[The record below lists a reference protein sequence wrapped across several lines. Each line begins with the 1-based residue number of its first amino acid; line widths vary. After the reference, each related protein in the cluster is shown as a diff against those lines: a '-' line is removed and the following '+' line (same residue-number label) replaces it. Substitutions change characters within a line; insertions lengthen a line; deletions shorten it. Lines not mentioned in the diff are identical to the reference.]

1 VASPLPDVPR
11 MQTVAGQ
18 LMYAEMQKT
27 ELAWKSVPEYFPP
40 SKGPENRLAAY
51 KAEKGLADFYL
62 LEGRLNDAMILYQEL
77 TNVDPAESQIR
88 AQGHAGL
95 LQIYYL
101 TSQDDL
107 AREQLPHVQDYLLML
122 DKETQLAVEEIR
134 KKLQPGEDS

>member
-1 VASPLPDVPR
+1 
-11 MQTVAGQ
+11 
-18 LMYAEMQKT
+18 MQKS
-27 ELAWKSVPEYFPP
+27 EGAWKAVPDYFPP
-40 SKGPENRLAAY
+40 GRSPENRLAAY

-101 TSQDDL
+101 TSQDEL
-107 AREQLPHVQDYLLML
+107 AMDQLPHVEDYFLML
-122 DKETQLAVEEIR
+122 DKETQTAVEEIR
-134 KKLQPGEDS
+134 RKLRPGEDQ